1 MRYGHET
8 ERAYQ
13 VRRFNNAC
21 ERMSRCY
28 ALQRLRT
35 LEGNI
40 GAAYFYQLE
49 AALYYRYMVEAKAK
63 FDALIP
69 RFHSPMPG
77 NSVAVV
83 GERTPSYAAMKLAAS
98 SAYGKF
104 GTTMAITP
112 TPRGQATKMRDRL
125 TIVTDATVDDIAERL
140 NRMMNK

>member
-63 FDALIP
+63 FDTLIP

-77 NSVAVV
+77 NSIAVV

-104 GTTMAITP
+104 HGGYP
-112 TPRGQATKMRDRL
+112 SPRENATKMRDRL

-140 NRMMNK
+140 NRMMRK